1 MSGRLDHLRAAI
13 RTVQGRITL
22 GATLLVLAALT
33 CAAIGLDL
41 LLGATALDAF
51 DEALVARAE
60 DRARLVALDADPTAL
75 AATLGE
81 EEFVV
86 VYDAAGSVVAT
97 EGLDDPVGYTPPA
110 AGTVE
115 TQDVVIR
122 KVEYGGT
129 EVEVDTETLRVA
141 AAAVADGGLVVV
153 GSETEQIE
161 GSRSVERT
169 ALAIGVPLLVLAAG
183 LLAWRIVGAALR
195 PVEALRRD
203 VDELAGTGGRVG
215 IPETGDEIHDLAVTM
230 NELLARTDAHQ
241 AEQRRFIADASHELK
256 SPVANLR
263 VVVETSPALAAV
275 PDERDVLVGE
285 TERLQRLI
293 DDLLFLARTEAT
305 GAGGSETVALD
316 DLVFDA
322 VERLQPGGRDLAIEV
337 GGVEPVV
344 VHGRGSA
351 LARVVANLVDN
362 GARHA
367 TSRLVVRVADVDG
380 SAVLTVG
387 DDGAGIAEDDRER
400 VFERFTRL
408 DDARTRDVGGSGLG
422 LAIVRRIVED
432 HGGSVSIGTSVLGG
446 AEVVVTLPGRI

>member
-1 MSGRLDHLRAAI
+1 MSRRLDRLRAAI

-60 DRARLVALDADPTAL
+60 DRARLVALEADPEAL

-86 VYDAAGSVVAT
+86 IYDASGSVAAAQ
-97 EGLDDPVGYTPPA
+97 GLDDPAGYLAPTS
-110 AGTVE
+110 GTVQ
-115 TQDVVIR
+115 TQDVTIR
-122 KVEYGGT
+122 KIEYGGT

-141 AAAVADGGLVVV
+141 AAATADGGLVVV

-161 GSRSVERT
+161 RSRSVERT

-215 IPETGDEIHDLAVTM
+215 VPDTGDEIHDLAVTM
-230 NELLARTDAHQ
+230 NELLERTDAHQ

-275 PDERDVLVGE
+275 PDEQAVLVGE
-285 TERLQRLI
+285 TERLQGLI
-293 DDLLFLARTEAT
+293 DDLLFLARTEAGH
-305 GAGGSETVALD
+305 GAARVSVALD
-316 DLVFDA
+316 DLVFDV
-322 VERLQPGGRDLAIEV
+322 VERVQPRESDLAIDV
-337 GGVEPVV
+337 GGVEPTI
-344 VHGRGSA
+344 VHGRAPA

-362 GARHA
+362 AVRHA
-367 TSRLVVRVADVDG
+367 DRRIAVQVRAEDG
-380 SAVLTVG
+380 RAVLAVG
-387 DDGAGIAEDDRER
+387 DDGAGIPVADRER

-408 DDARTRDVGGSGLG
+408 DDARTRGGGGSGLG
-422 LAIVRRIVED
+422 LAIVRRIAED
-432 HGGSVSIGTSVLGG
+432 HGGSVSIDRSSLGG
-446 AEVVVTLPGRI
+446 AEVTVELPND